1 MWMPPYT
8 QKMLFFWKLA
18 FQFIVLHIFSF
29 QVIPGN
35 ETRVMK
41 MMNRLTDLGPKI
53 IMGKDSGL
61 HTSGHAYREE
71 LVNFRSTCF
80 MVLCCCLKMTRGLWF
95 IICRR
100 KFFGLLNHNIS
111 CLFMENSY
119 FSKNMNHLEDQLAYG
134 TQL

>member
-1 MWMPPYT
+1 MLMLPYT
-8 QKMLFFWKLA
+8 QKNAL
-18 FQFIVLHIFSF
+18 VLGVSIAIYCPAYTFLF

-71 LVNFRSTCF
+71 LVNFHSPYFT
-80 MVLCCCLKMTRGLWF
+80 
-95 IICRR
+95 
-100 KFFGLLNHNIS
+100 LL
-111 CLFMENSY
+111 
-119 FSKNMNHLEDQLAYG
+119 
-134 TQL
+134 

>member
-1 MWMPPYT
+1 LKACTNYYSLLVKIMP
-8 QKMLFFWKLA
+8 KKLLFFWKLA

-71 LVNFRSTCF
+71 LVNFRSTRF
-80 MVLCCCLKMTRGLWF
+80 YGVVLLP
-95 IICRR
+95 
-100 KFFGLLNHNIS
+100 
-111 CLFMENSY
+111 
-119 FSKNMNHLEDQLAYG
+119 
-134 TQL
+134 

>member
-1 MWMPPYT
+1 
-8 QKMLFFWKLA
+8 MLVKKKTSGNNSVFFSLI
-18 FQFIVLHIFSF
+18 FIIIPECECRLMEKKTFLLEVSIAIYCPAYIFF

-71 LVNFRSTCF
+71 LVNFCFLCF
-80 MVLCCCLKMTRGLWF
+80 MVL
-95 IICRR
+95 
-100 KFFGLLNHNIS
+100 
-111 CLFMENSY
+111 
-119 FSKNMNHLEDQLAYG
+119 
-134 TQL
+134 